1 MDWRLRVLCTITDQ
15 LYVPTIIGLPGV
27 FGDAEHLAIEPE
39 VQELQGSFLWTR

>member
-1 MDWRLRVLCTITDQ
+1 MDWKLRVLYTIADQ
-15 LYVPTIIGLPGV
+15 LHVLIIIGLPV